1 MLIPFST
8 SPGDPQRFNFEN
20 ETTKAQTE
28 GALRSYVEGLGA
40 GGATAIY
47 STLDLA
53 YDLAYQELSRY
64 PGRLVTV
71 VLLTDG
77 QNNHGLSYA
86 EFHDRWAGKSAGGAD
101 PIRTFPILF
110 GEASTA
116 ELDEIA
122 SLSGGRSFDA
132 RNTNLREVFREIRG
146 YQ

>member
-1 MLIPFST
+1 M
-8 SPGDPQRFNFEN
+8 
-20 ETTKAQTE
+20 TT
-28 GALRSYVEGLGA
+28 
-40 GGATAIY
+40 GGISNTNPLFWSLLTVGQI
-47 STLDLA
+47 L
-53 YDLAYQELSRY
+53 
-64 PGRLVTV
+64 LVTV

-77 QNNHGLSYA
+77 QSNHGLSYP

>member
-1 MLIPFST
+1 M
-8 SPGDPQRFNFEN
+8 
-20 ETTKAQTE
+20 
-28 GALRSYVEGLGA
+28 
-40 GGATAIY
+40 
-47 STLDLA
+47 
-53 YDLAYQELSRY
+53 AYQELSHY

-77 QNNHGLSYA
+77 KSNHGLSYP

-122 SLSGGRSFDA
+122 RLSGGRSFDG